1 MKTYKELKRQQML
14 KQITEEE
21 YQNGKDAIIENIVKH
36 LINSKDSKKA
46 E

>member
-1 MKTYKELKRQQML
+1 MKTYRELKRQQML

-21 YQNGKDAIIENIVKH
+21 YQKGKAAIIESIVKQ
-36 LINSKDSKKA
+36 LNYSKDSIKT

>member
-1 MKTYKELKRQQML
+1 MKTYRELKRQQML

-21 YQNGKDAIIENIVKH
+21 YQKGKAAIIESIANQ
-36 LINSKDSKKA
+36 LIHSKDSSKT

>member
-1 MKTYKELKRQQML
+1 MKTYRELKRQQML

-21 YQNGKDAIIENIVKH
+21 YQKGKAAIIENIAKQ
-36 LINSKDSKKA
+36 LINSKASQKA